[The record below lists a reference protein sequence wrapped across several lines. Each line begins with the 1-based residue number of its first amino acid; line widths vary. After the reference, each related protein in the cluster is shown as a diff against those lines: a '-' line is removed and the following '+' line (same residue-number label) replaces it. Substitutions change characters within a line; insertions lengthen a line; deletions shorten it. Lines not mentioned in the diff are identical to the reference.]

1 MKLFK
6 LIVMLIFIIPAF
18 VFGQLKKDSE
28 KVNISNTLQSGAVQ
42 NSILGFLDPS
52 KFQMS
57 HSFSVSYASMA
68 GAGVV
73 MNTYLN
79 TINYKFS
86 DQLSIRT
93 KLGIMSS
100 PYNTL
105 PNQPYLKDAQFFGG
119 AEVIYRP
126 TDNSAVMLRIESV
139 PANYFYH
146 QGLNRNFSYFSRPS
160 LFND

>member
-1 MKLFK
+1 MKFLKIMILF
-6 LIVMLIFIIPAF
+6 LIILPTF
-18 VFGQLKKDSE
+18 VFGQLKRDSE
-28 KVNISNTLQSGAVQ
+28 QVNISNTLQTAAMQ
-42 NSILGFLDPS
+42 NSLLGFLDPS
-52 KFQMS
+52 KFNMS
-57 HSFSVSYASMA
+57 HSFSVSYASAA
-68 GAGVV
+68 GAGIM

-93 KLGIMSS
+93 KLGVMGS

-105 PNQPYLKDAQFFGG
+105 PNQPYMNDLQFFGG

-126 TDNSAVMLRIESV
+126 TEDSALMLRIESV
-139 PANYFYH
+139 PGNYFYN
-146 QGLNRNFSYFSRPS
+146 QGLHSNYSHFYRPS

>member
-1 MKLFK
+1 MKIK
-6 LIVMLIFIIPAF
+6 NILIITFILIP
-18 VFGQLKKDSE
+18 VLSFGQLKRDSE
-28 KVNISNTLQSGAVQ
+28 KPNISNTLKTGAMQ
-42 NSILGFLDPS
+42 NSLMGFLDPS
-52 KFQMS
+52 KFHMS
-57 HSFSVSYASMA
+57 HSFSVSYASMS

-93 KLGIMSS
+93 KLGIMGS

-105 PNQPYLKDAQFFGG
+105 PNQPYMNDLQFFGG
-119 AEVIYRP
+119 AEVVYHP
-126 TDNSAVMLRIESV
+126 SESSSLMLRIESV

-146 QGLNRNFSYFSRPS
+146 QGLNRYNSYFYRPS
-160 LFND
+160 LFDQ

>member
-1 MKLFK
+1 MKVFK
-6 LIVMLIFIIPAF
+6 LIVILIFIIPVF
-18 VFGQLKKDSE
+18 VFGQLKRDSD
-28 KVNISNTLQSGAVQ
+28 KVNISNTLQSGVAQ
-42 NSILGFLDPS
+42 NSLLGFLDPS

-57 HSFSVSYASMA
+57 HNFSVSYASMG

-79 TINYKFS
+79 SINYKFS

-105 PNQPYLKDAQFFGG
+105 PNQPYLNDAQFFGG
-119 AEVIYRP
+119 AELIYRP
-126 TDNSAVMLRIESV
+126 TDKSAVMLRFESV
-139 PANYFYH
+139 PSNYFYH